1 MVYGGEIEL
10 DGVPSEGQKPTLRN
24 LGANSLNA
32 MGPCIGSA
40 RVYEITLVHHNR
52 EHIASTV
59 PAIKLATADHVSFS
73 VIMNTTQAK
82 AH

>member
-24 LGANSLNA
+24 LRANCLNG

-40 RVYEITLVHHNR
+40 RVYEITLVHHNW
-52 EHIASTV
+52 EHTGSTV
-59 PAIKLATADHVSFS
+59 SVIMLATADHVNFF